1 MKKKT
6 IIRIVYVCVFLVIS
20 LIPLFAFNAGQK
32 TIGNETKVTKP
43 ELVTDKGLN
52 MNYFSDMDSYFS
64 QNFGLRNNLVW
75 AGNSLKA
82 ALFGVSGNSS
92 VIVGNEGWLFYES
105 ALNDFV
111 GREVL
116 SDVEIE
122 KIAIELEIAADYV
135 RSLGKQFIFTVAPN
149 KMSVYGEY
157 MPYNYIKTKTPG
169 NYEKLFSELKNYDLV
184 SIDLKTAL
192 INNKNTFDTVIYHK
206 KDSHW
211 NNLGAAIAYETI
223 MAGIEDV
230 QTKEYTKAGFG
241 TVNEFKGDLESM
253 LFPGSTSLD
262 QQVKF
267 NIFDGIVYGENFKS
281 SEDLKFSTT
290 NTLAVNNKKVVLY
303 RDSFGNA
310 LYWFFANDFGNA
322 LIKREIPYN
331 IYADAQEND
340 ILVAEIVERNIG
352 NLIKNPPVAPS
363 FKMNADDGSFRTR
376 DGKVIVDVYG
386 NSGDLK
392 DIDDTVNCFGSI
404 KQQGL
409 YEITFNNEKLK
420 EYAYIYL
427 MIFDSENGITM
438 YQTMPAGKDCE
449 ATIYLETNDYSYVTE
464 HNSSAY
470 VIAVSKDGQ
479 DIRIPAKFTLQD

>member
-6 IIRIVYVCVFLVIS
+6 IIRIVYVCVFLIIS
-20 LIPLFAFNAGQK
+20 FIPLFAFDARQK

-43 ELVTDKGLN
+43 ELVTDNGLN
-52 MNYFSDMDSYFS
+52 MNYFSDMDSYFA
-64 QNFGLRNNLVW
+64 QNFGMRNSLVL

-82 ALFGVSGNSS
+82 ALLGVSGNSS
-92 VIVGNEGWLFYES
+92 VIIGKEGWLFYES
-105 ALNDFV
+105 ALKDFV

-116 SDVEIE
+116 SDTEIE

-135 RSLGKQFIFTVAPN
+135 KSQGKQFIFTVAPD

-157 MPYNYIKTKTPG
+157 MPYNFIKSKEPG
-169 NYEKLFSELKNYDLV
+169 NYDKLFSKLKNYDLV

-192 INNKNTFDTVIYHK
+192 INNKNTFDTIIYHK

-223 MAGIEDV
+223 MSGIEGV

-241 TVNEFKGDLESM
+241 TVNEFKGDLEAM
-253 LFPGSTSLD
+253 LFPGTTSLD

-267 NIFDGIVYGENFKS
+267 NIFDGIVYGDTFKS
-281 SEDLKFSTT
+281 SEDLRFTTT
-290 NTLAVNNKKVVLY
+290 NTLAVNDKKVVLY

-310 LYWFFANDFGNA
+310 LYWFFANDFANA

-363 FKMNADDGSFRTR
+363 FKMTSQNGSFVTKS
-376 DGKVIVDVYG
+376 GKTIVDVYG

-392 DIDDTVNCFGSI
+392 DVEDKVKCFGSL

-409 YEITFNNEKLK
+409 YEITFDNEKL
-420 EYAYIYL
+420 ENYAYIYL
-427 MIFDSENGITM
+427 MIFDSEKGITM
-438 YQTMPAGKDCE
+438 YQTMPAGRECQ
-449 ATIYLETNDYSYVTE
+449 ATVYLETDDYDYVTQ
-464 HNSSAY
+464 HKSSAY
-470 VIAVSKDGQ
+470 VIAVSHNGQ
-479 DIRIPAKFTLQD
+479 DIRLPADFTLQD